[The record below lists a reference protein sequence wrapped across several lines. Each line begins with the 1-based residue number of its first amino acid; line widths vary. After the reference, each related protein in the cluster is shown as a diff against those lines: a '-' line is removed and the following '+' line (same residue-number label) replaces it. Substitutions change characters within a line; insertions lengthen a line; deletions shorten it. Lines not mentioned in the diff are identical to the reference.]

1 MTRTPVP
8 TPSGT
13 STSGQRTLSVL
24 VYSSSVDTRA
34 AVRLAVGRRP
44 AADVPPVEW
53 IECATAPAVLER
65 VAAGG
70 IDLVVLDGEASPAG
84 GMGVCRQLKDEL
96 ASCPPVLLLIAR
108 PDDVWLATWSMAD
121 HVVPYPLDPVVV
133 AGAVA
138 ELARELRARAASA
151 APAGKAATARTRKG
165 VGTGPRA
172 PGAGPRASGT
182 GTRAA
187 GGTTTKRSDGR
198 TGTR

>member
-1 MTRTPVP
+1 
-8 TPSGT
+8 
-13 STSGQRTLSVL
+13 

-44 AADVPPVEW
+44 APDVPPVEW

-151 APAGKAATARTRKG
+151 GAGGGTAARGGKAAAATAGKAATARTRKG